1 LFRRFAGAIESG
13 RLRIYNSQVSDLEF
27 LLSRDAVLL
36 AFPQMPGKAGSH
48 AGEISFG
55 IYCKDDDFAKKMIQW
70 YQTFLV
76 DARVGWIRTESDL
89 DTVISELE
97 EETFEKKDGQ

>member
-1 LFRRFAGAIESG
+1 M
-13 RLRIYNSQVSDLEF
+13 
-27 LLSRDAVLL
+27 
-36 AFPQMPGKAGSH
+36 AFPHIPHKEGSH

-76 DARVGWIRTESDL
+76 DTRFGWIRTEADL
-89 DTVISELE
+89 DTVISELA
-97 EETFEKKDGQ
+97 EETFPKD